1 MSDET
6 LRRGEIDSPVGRIFW
21 YERGG
26 ALCSLEFLGQKEH
39 AALAVARLGRRFGA
53 VTVKASEKVS
63 ESEIARKLARYLAG
77 DIHALEGIRT
87 DVVGTPFQKRVWQA
101 LRDIPAGRTTS
112 YGEIARRVG
121 APKAVRAVG
130 AANGRNPVALVV
142 PCHRVI
148 RSDGDLCGYA
158 GGLERKRWLLAHEGA
173 VC

>member
-1 MSDET
+1 MENET

-21 YERGG
+21 YERSG
-26 ALCSLEFLGQKEH
+26 ALCSLEFSNGP
-39 AALAVARLGRRFGA
+39 AVTRLAKRFGKQ
-53 VTVKASEKVS
+53 VVSASAKVSAS
-63 ESEIARKLARYLAG
+63 ESEIGRKIARYLAG
-77 DIHALEGIRT
+77 DIHALDGIPT

-101 LRDIPAGRTTS
+101 LREIPAGRTSS

-130 AANGRNPVALVV
+130 AANGQNPVALVV

-173 VC
+173 MC

>member
-1 MSDET
+1 MENDT

-26 ALCSLEFLGQKEH
+26 ALCSLEFSNR
-39 AALAVARLGRRFGA
+39 LAVTRLAKRFGKH
-53 VTVKASEKVS
+53 VVSASPKVRAS
-63 ESEIARKLARYLAG
+63 ESEIGRKIARYLAG
-77 DIHALEGIRT
+77 DIHALDGIST

-101 LRDIPAGRTTS
+101 LREIPAGRTSS

-173 VC
+173 MC